1 MNIEIAALALM
12 GAMIFIVAL
21 GIAIVTAWFLRK

>member
-1 MNIEIAALALM
+1 MDIEFAMFILM

-21 GIAIVTAWFLRK
+21 GIALVTAWFLRK